1 MPLPAEAFQREE
13 TLISATRIPNL
24 AKAKCR
30 DPAAHVEDRDLQFD
44 VPAAADLLPV
54 LSPAVQSAPAPT
66 RDLPQLIAGLSKV
79 AGAIGSGEFYD
90 VVLRALGQLLGCE
103 RQLAMR
109 YARFARP
116 QFLVNR
122 SLTREAEELYMENL
136 YRIDPLLGLVRTEVK
151 ERVLTSIEMLREEN
165 GEIYLE
171 DLYRSAQIFDEL
183 VVLLSAEGGVWV
195 ALCLDRND
203 RRFTADEVG
212 FIRIL
217 YPLIES
223 LHQRHIWAL
232 LSGHRG
238 GYLSDSHLAVMVLD
252 SQGEACFRNGIWSGR
267 VSAAEE
273 EKIRSVS
280 ANSGAGVHSLS
291 EHDVVHWQ
299 TLEPGNPLAPG
310 GRIFVVEGRSPG
322 YLGIDTLFRQL
333 AADHDLTPRECEIIG
348 HSLRGLSTAAIAK
361 RLAIGAGT
369 VRNHKH
375 RLYAKLDVTSER
387 EIASLVFGKIFS
399 RS

>member
-1 MPLPAEAFQREE
+1 M
-13 TLISATRIPNL
+13 
-24 AKAKCR
+24 
-30 DPAAHVEDRDLQFD
+30 DDRDLQFD
-44 VPAAADLLPV
+44 LPAVADLLPAA
-54 LSPAVQSAPAPT
+54 SPLVGGSCPSA
-66 RDLPQLIAGLSKV
+66 RDLPQLIAELSKV
-79 AGAIGSGEFYD
+79 AGAIGSREFYD

-103 RQLAMR
+103 RQLAVR
-109 YARFARP
+109 YARFAKP

-122 SLTREAEELYMENL
+122 SLTVEAEDLYMENL
-136 YRIDPLLGLVRTEVK
+136 YRIDPLLRLVRTEVK
-151 ERVLTSIEMLREEN
+151 ERVLTSIEMHQEEN
-165 GEIYLE
+165 GEIYFE
-171 DLYRSAQIFDEL
+171 DLYRSAQIYDEL
-183 VVLLSAEGGVWV
+183 VVLLSAAGGVWV

-203 RRFTADEVG
+203 RRFASDEIAFV
-212 FIRIL
+212 RVL
-217 YPLIES
+217 YPLLES
-223 LHQRHIWAL
+223 LHQRHIWTL

-252 SQGEACFRNGIWSGR
+252 SQGEACFRNGIWSSK

-273 EKIRSVS
+273 EAIRSVS
-280 ANSGAGVHSLS
+280 ASSPAGVHSLS

-333 AADHDLTPRECEIIG
+333 ATDHDLTPRECEIIG